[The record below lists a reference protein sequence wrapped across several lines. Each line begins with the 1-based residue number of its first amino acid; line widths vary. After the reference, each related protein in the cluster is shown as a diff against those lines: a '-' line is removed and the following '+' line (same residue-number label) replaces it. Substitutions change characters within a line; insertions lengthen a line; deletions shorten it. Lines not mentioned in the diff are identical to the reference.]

1 VPKLLT
7 LSICALAALPIA
19 PLVAQDRPATASAAV
34 EEFIRAAA
42 DSNLVRMSELFGTE
56 KGSARRTGKPED
68 YEKRM
73 VIMQAM
79 MGRTEVRALTEVATA
94 KRGEVVVTTE
104 VAKGNCKVV
113 VPVTT
118 VQARDGWL
126 VHSFDL
132 PAIWDG
138 INRPCEGTPIG
149 N

>member
-1 VPKLLT
+1 MPKLLM
-7 LSICALAALPIA
+7 LSLCALATLPIC
-19 PLVAQDRPATASAAV
+19 PLAAQDRPATASAAV

-42 DSNLVRMSELFGTE
+42 DSNLVRMSELFGTD

-68 YEKRM
+68 YQKRM

-79 MGRTEVRALTEVATA
+79 MGRTEVRALNEVNTA

-104 VAKGNCKVV
+104 IAKGNCKVV
-113 VPVTT
+113 VPVT
-118 VQARDGWL
+118 AIRANDGWL

-138 INRPCEGTPIG
+138 INRPCEGTADG